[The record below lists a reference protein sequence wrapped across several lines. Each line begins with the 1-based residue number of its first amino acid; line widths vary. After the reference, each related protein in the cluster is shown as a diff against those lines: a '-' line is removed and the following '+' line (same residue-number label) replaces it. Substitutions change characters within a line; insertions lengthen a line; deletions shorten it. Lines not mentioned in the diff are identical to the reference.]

1 MKWIS
6 YKDKPIPD
14 GFDSFRGM
22 RFYVI
27 QFKKPDEDPRYPGD
41 YDIELAIAAY
51 YFDGNWMCSEI
62 KMKIRLS
69 ITLKLMIFQKHLM
82 KKSRNLGKKFIN
94 NEI

>member
-14 GFDSFRGM
+14 GFDYFRGM

-62 KMKIRLS
+62 KNENQIINYAEIEDIPKEPYEQVEEFRKKIY
-69 ITLKLMIFQKHLM
+69 
-82 KKSRNLGKKFIN
+82 KS
-94 NEI
+94 